1 MNHYFVDT
9 NVLVDLIADRKPF
22 SQHAIRLFQRA
33 ETGEVTLYTSTHAL
47 VTTHYL
53 LKKYLDES
61 SLREVLLRLL
71 NYVTLLSVDAELV
84 KRALRSKH
92 RDFEDAIQMLCA
104 TGVHEITTIVTRNPR
119 DFGESG
125 LVVLNPD
132 EA

>member
-1 MNHYFVDT
+1 MKHYFVDT

-33 ETGEVTLYTSTHAL
+33 EAGEVTLYTSTHAL
-47 VTTHYL
+47 VTTHHL

-61 SLREVLLRLL
+61 SLRDVLLRLL

-84 KRALRSKH
+84 KRVLRLKH

-104 TGVHEITTIVTRNPR
+104 TGVREITSIVTRNPR
-119 DFGESG
+119 DFAESG
-125 LVVLNPD
+125 LNVLNPD

>member
-1 MNHYFVDT
+1 MKYYFIDT

-33 ETGEVTLYTSTHAL
+33 EMGEVRLYTSTHAL

-53 LKKYLDES
+53 VKKHIDEN

-71 NYVTLLSVDAELV
+71 NYVTLLSVDPDLV

-104 TGVHEITTIVTRNPR
+104 TGVQEMTAIVTRNPR

-125 LVVLNPD
+125 LIVLNPD